1 MYIITEPLLEEG
13 LRILQTAGE
22 VKVVEHPSQEVL
34 VKEIV
39 DADAIV
45 VKFAKVTRECIEAS
59 KRLKIIAKHGVGV
72 DNIDVETATQRGIWV
87 TNVPSVNAD
96 SVAEF
101 TVGLILAVARK
112 IPEGVEQIKAG
123 EWRRESLLGMELKGK
138 CLGIVG
144 FGNIGQRVARKISG
158 FEMRVIAY
166 DPYVSSEEK
175 FPQYGVELVDLNT
188 LLKEADIITLHLPLN
203 RETRGLIGEKELR
216 IVKSSAFLINAARSE
231 IVEKYAL
238 LSALKEKR
246 LAGAAIDVF
255 DNEPPSP
262 DDPLLKLPN
271 VIGTPHIA
279 AMTREVQEKIVKTVC
294 NDVVRVL
301 NGQVPLNPVNWVET

>member
-1 MYIITEPLLEEG
+1 MHIITEPLLEEG
-13 LRILQTAGE
+13 LRILQTVGE
-22 VKVVEHPSQEVL
+22 VKVLEHPSQEVL

-166 DPYVSSEEK
+166 DPYVSEEK
-175 FPQYGVELVDLNT
+175 FLQYGVELVDLNT

-294 NDVVRVL
+294 DDVVRVL

>member
-13 LRILQTAGE
+13 LRILQTAGK

-34 VKEIV
+34 MKEIV

-59 KRLKIIAKHGVGV
+59 KRLKIIAKHGVGI

-87 TNVPSVNAD
+87 TNVPTVNAD

-123 EWRRESLLGMELKGK
+123 EWKRESLLGMELKGK

-144 FGNIGQRVARKISG
+144 FGNIGQRVAQKISG

-166 DPYVSSEEK
+166 DPYVSEEK
-175 FPQYGVELVDLNT
+175 FLQYGVQSVDLNT

-203 RETRGLIGEKELR
+203 GETRGLIGEKELR
-216 IVKSSAFLINAARSE
+216 IVKPSAFLINAARSE

-238 LSALKEKR
+238 LSALKERR

-262 DDPLLKLPN
+262 EDPLLKLPN